1 MIFVLTFISARK
13 RYDCNGEFLL
23 DDGDWIGFDIML
35 LRIPLLVQ
43 MISSC
48 VERVFAGGGH
58 SLMCPYNLVFTK
70 VSTFALVTVVVVGV
84 MPEMVN

>member
-35 LRIPLLVQ
+35 LQIPLLV

-58 SLMCPYNLVFTK
+58 SLMCSYNLVFTK
-70 VSTFALVTVVVVGV
+70 VLTFALVTVVVV
-84 MPEMVN
+84 PEMVN